1 MVGQEIGVVALK
13 GFSLAVDIE
22 GRVEVGS
29 LAGETD
35 PVVEAFAG
43 GVVLVAHMPLPDVT
57 GAVPCLPE
65 VFGKEAGAGRH
76 GSLVVHYSVVAHIL
90 TGKDGGSAGR
100 AKGGGHESVGKMGP
114 LAGDPVEVWGLEKL
128 RGFLHEAHEVVAVVV
143 AQNEQDVARFRE

>member
-1 MVGQEIGVVALK
+1 LGCRPDFLEPINGLVGQEIGVVALE

-57 GAVPCLPE
+57 GAVPCLP
-65 VFGKEAGAGRH
+65 
-76 GSLVVHYSVVAHIL
+76 
-90 TGKDGGSAGR
+90 
-100 AKGGGHESVGKMGP
+100 
-114 LAGDPVEVWGLEKL
+114 
-128 RGFLHEAHEVVAVVV
+128 
-143 AQNEQDVARFRE
+143 